1 MFNHINR
8 EHSLFCRYFTLYVYN
23 KLIFSTTHRRKVVFE
38 RCGFATFTLPWRN
51 VVTTESETNKPCK
64 ACVKLPNKRVH
75 ILNVTP

>member
-1 MFNHINR
+1 MRINYVVDVMKSMFKIDD
-8 EHSLFCRYFTLYVYN
+8 N
-23 KLIFSTTHRRKVVFE
+23 KYTHCRRKVEFE

-64 ACVKLPNKRVH
+64 ARVKLPNKRVH